1 MIGIS
6 THAFTE
12 GDRLMANDV
21 YFTYRFQLT
30 PSRKATKKRK
40 KVIRMRE
47 ISTHAFTEGDSI
59 VEYHL
64 LFGYIST
71 HAFTEGDTVWSGTIY
86 QFDPISTHA
95 FTEGDDEEL
104 DGISDEWVFQL
115 TPSRKATMSTL
126 QESLRSGNFNSR
138 LHGRRHSTGVPSLT
152 RQPYFNSR
160 LHGRRLQIQIIFAAK
175 HFLFLLIL
183 SKFLILAFLFHL
195 ASLRFS
201 LHPVIFPVRISLYF
215 SVYLPFALETCTLC
229 HNI

>member
-1 MIGIS
+1 MHASHFNSRLHGRRHRTAPTIHFSSYFNSRLHGRRRLSSMPSGRSQYFNSRLHGRRPGQICSACCLLCIS

-12 GDRLMANDV
+12 GDHFRPRYPPD
-21 YFTYRFQLT
+21 
-30 PSRKATKKRK
+30 
-40 KVIRMRE
+40 
-47 ISTHAFTEGDSI
+47 
-59 VEYHL
+59 
-64 LFGYIST
+64 
-71 HAFTEGDTVWSGTIY
+71 
-86 QFDPISTHA
+86 
-95 FTEGDDEEL
+95 
-104 DGISDEWVFQL
+104 
-115 TPSRKATMSTL
+115 
-126 QESLRSGNFNSR
+126 LR
-138 LHGRRHSTGVPSLT
+138 H
-152 RQPYFNSR
+152 FNSR

>member
-1 MIGIS
+1 MLVFSTHAFTEGDEQKVNIDGISTIS

-12 GDRLMANDV
+12 GDGPSL
-21 YFTYRFQLT
+21 TYPFVVMIFQLT
-30 PSRKATKKRK
+30 PSRKATFIDDR
-40 KVIRMRE
+40 
-47 ISTHAFTEGDSI
+47 H
-59 VEYHL
+59 
-64 LFGYIST
+64 YI
-71 HAFTEGDTVWSGTIY
+71 TI
-86 QFDPISTHA
+86 D
-95 FTEGDDEEL
+95 
-104 DGISDEWVFQL
+104 
-115 TPSRKATMSTL
+115 
-126 QESLRSGNFNSR
+126 
-138 LHGRRHSTGVPSLT
+138 
-152 RQPYFNSR
+152 FNSR

>member
-1 MIGIS
+1 MLVFSTHAFTEGDVLSSFFGWLYAIS

-12 GDRLMANDV
+12 GDGV
-21 YFTYRFQLT
+21 QL
-30 PSRKATKKRK
+30 KRK
-40 KVIRMRE
+40 FYWKR
-47 ISTHAFTEGDSI
+47 ISTHAFTEGDNSS
-59 VEYHL
+59 VY
-64 LFGYIST
+64 GQAAMDIST
-71 HAFTEGDTVWSGTIY
+71 HAFTEGDEM
-86 QFDPISTHA
+86 QA
-95 FTEGDDEEL
+95 RREKKR
-104 DGISDEWVFQL
+104 Q
-115 TPSRKATMSTL
+115 
-126 QESLRSGNFNSR
+126 NFNSR
-138 LHGRRHSTGVPSLT
+138 LHGRRHWNWLRRNWET
-152 RQPYFNSR
+152 YFNSR

>member
-1 MIGIS
+1 MLVFS

-12 GDRLMANDV
+12 GDLLSCLWRGRWPFYFNSRLHGRRRPGTVIHASWSIF
-21 YFTYRFQLT
+21 YFNSRLHGRRQFFSHIRHSASLFQLT
-30 PSRKATKKRK
+30 PSRKATRSRATTMSKS
-40 KVIRMRE
+40 E
-47 ISTHAFTEGDSI
+47 ISTHAFTEGDMETRFKNQGI
-59 VEYHL
+59 R
-64 LFGYIST
+64 T
-71 HAFTEGDTVWSGTIY
+71 H
-86 QFDPISTHA
+86 
-95 FTEGDDEEL
+95 
-104 DGISDEWVFQL
+104 
-115 TPSRKATMSTL
+115 
-126 QESLRSGNFNSR
+126 
-138 LHGRRHSTGVPSLT
+138 
-152 RQPYFNSR
+152 FNSR

>member
-1 MIGIS
+1 MLVFSTHAFTEGDVLSSFFGWLYAIS

-12 GDRLMANDV
+12 GDMGNFYSEPSYA
-21 YFTYRFQLT
+21 FQLT
-30 PSRKATKKRK
+30 PSRKAT
-40 KVIRMRE
+40 
-47 ISTHAFTEGDSI
+47 GDAPLS
-59 VEYHL
+59 
-64 LFGYIST
+64 
-71 HAFTEGDTVWSGTIY
+71 
-86 QFDPISTHA
+86 
-95 FTEGDDEEL
+95 
-104 DGISDEWVFQL
+104 
-115 TPSRKATMSTL
+115 
-126 QESLRSGNFNSR
+126 ESALND
-138 LHGRRHSTGVPSLT
+138 
-152 RQPYFNSR
+152 FNSR

>member
-1 MIGIS
+1 MLVFSTHAFTEGDEQKVNIDGISTIS

-12 GDRLMANDV
+12 GDGPSL
-21 YFTYRFQLT
+21 TYPFVVMIFQLT
-30 PSRKATKKRK
+30 PSRKATAA
-40 KVIRMRE
+40 
-47 ISTHAFTEGDSI
+47 HFTARAQQWD
-59 VEYHL
+59 
-64 LFGYIST
+64 
-71 HAFTEGDTVWSGTIY
+71 
-86 QFDPISTHA
+86 
-95 FTEGDDEEL
+95 
-104 DGISDEWVFQL
+104 
-115 TPSRKATMSTL
+115 
-126 QESLRSGNFNSR
+126 
-138 LHGRRHSTGVPSLT
+138 
-152 RQPYFNSR
+152 FNSR

>member
-1 MIGIS
+1 MLVFSTHAFTEGDVLSSFFGWLYAIS

-12 GDRLMANDV
+12 GDGVQLKRKFYWKRISTHAFTEGDISAPRVLEYECISTHAFTEGDVLLEIGILACNHFNSRLHGRRPVEKRGA
-21 YFTYRFQLT
+21 TISELFQLT
-30 PSRKATKKRK
+30 PSRKAT
-40 KVIRMRE
+40 IAA
-47 ISTHAFTEGDSI
+47 TAAAHAP
-59 VEYHL
+59 V
-64 LFGYIST
+64 
-71 HAFTEGDTVWSGTIY
+71 
-86 QFDPISTHA
+86 
-95 FTEGDDEEL
+95 
-104 DGISDEWVFQL
+104 
-115 TPSRKATMSTL
+115 
-126 QESLRSGNFNSR
+126 
-138 LHGRRHSTGVPSLT
+138 
-152 RQPYFNSR
+152 YFNSR

>member
-1 MIGIS
+1 MLVFSTHAFTEGDVLSSFFGWLYAIS

-12 GDRLMANDV
+12 GDGV
-21 YFTYRFQLT
+21 QL
-30 PSRKATKKRK
+30 KRK
-40 KVIRMRE
+40 FYWKR
-47 ISTHAFTEGDSI
+47 ISTHAFTEGD
-59 VEYHL
+59 EMQ
-64 LFGYIST
+64 
-71 HAFTEGDTVWSGTIY
+71 ARREKKR
-86 QFDPISTHA
+86 Q
-95 FTEGDDEEL
+95 
-104 DGISDEWVFQL
+104 
-115 TPSRKATMSTL
+115 
-126 QESLRSGNFNSR
+126 NFNSR
-138 LHGRRHSTGVPSLT
+138 LHGRRHWNWLRRNWET
-152 RQPYFNSR
+152 YFNSR

>member
-1 MIGIS
+1 MNVFQLTPSRKATRREERSNHFRTIS

-12 GDRLMANDV
+12 GDRISIRREITQKIISTHA
-21 YFTYRFQLT
+21 FTEGDPIVAVEPFLTIRFQLT
-30 PSRKATKKRK
+30 PSRKATR
-40 KVIRMRE
+40 RGEAFSMPTD
-47 ISTHAFTEGDSI
+47 ISTHAFTEGDGICVSNA
-59 VEYHL
+59 
-64 LFGYIST
+64 SRR
-71 HAFTEGDTVWSGTIY
+71 GD
-86 QFDPISTHA
+86 
-95 FTEGDDEEL
+95 
-104 DGISDEWVFQL
+104 
-115 TPSRKATMSTL
+115 
-126 QESLRSGNFNSR
+126 
-138 LHGRRHSTGVPSLT
+138 
-152 RQPYFNSR
+152 FNSR

>member
-1 MIGIS
+1 MLVFS

-12 GDRLMANDV
+12 GDVAVGVGVGMA
-21 YFTYRFQLT
+21 
-30 PSRKATKKRK
+30 A
-40 KVIRMRE
+40 
-47 ISTHAFTEGDSI
+47 
-59 VEYHL
+59 
-64 LFGYIST
+64 IST
-71 HAFTEGDTVWSGTIY
+71 HAFTEGDT
-86 QFDPISTHA
+86 FF
-95 FTEGDDEEL
+95 FTPYPPT
-104 DGISDEWVFQL
+104 F
-115 TPSRKATMSTL
+115 
-126 QESLRSGNFNSR
+126 
-138 LHGRRHSTGVPSLT
+138 
-152 RQPYFNSR
+152 YFNSR

>member
-1 MIGIS
+1 MYFNSRLHGRRHFFDSGELVKFLIS

-12 GDRLMANDV
+12 GDRISIRREITQKIISTHA
-21 YFTYRFQLT
+21 FTEGDPIVAVEPFLTIRFQLT
-30 PSRKATKKRK
+30 PSRKAT
-40 KVIRMRE
+40 
-47 ISTHAFTEGDSI
+47 
-59 VEYHL
+59 
-64 LFGYIST
+64 
-71 HAFTEGDTVWSGTIY
+71 
-86 QFDPISTHA
+86 
-95 FTEGDDEEL
+95 
-104 DGISDEWVFQL
+104 
-115 TPSRKATMSTL
+115 PSRWIPAAHP
-126 QESLRSGNFNSR
+126 G
-138 LHGRRHSTGVPSLT
+138 
-152 RQPYFNSR
+152 YFNSR